1 MSNKHRKKSLK
12 KEEKKTKRRKK
23 DKKKERHVWH
33 LIPKKDQGKK
43 PHQGHDFW
51 GRLKKAPKK
60 E

>member
-1 MSNKHRKKSLK
+1 MSNKPRKKSLK
-12 KEEKKTKRRKK
+12 KEEKKKE
-23 DKKKERHVWH
+23 KKKERHVWH

-43 PHQGHDFW
+43 TQQGHDFW